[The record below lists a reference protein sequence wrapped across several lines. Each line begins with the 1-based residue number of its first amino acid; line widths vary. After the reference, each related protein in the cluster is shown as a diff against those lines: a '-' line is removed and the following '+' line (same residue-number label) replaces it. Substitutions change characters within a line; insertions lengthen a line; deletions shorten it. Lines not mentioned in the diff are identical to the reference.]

1 MVFSRQEQW
10 SGLPCPPPGD
20 LPDPH
25 SGTCEAAQIRGGS
38 YVFSFCNLWLCT
50 IKRLLVLGGSLQ
62 YWNVAAM
69 SCDRCQDSWPLEE
82 RNSIQ
87 GQWWGL
93 IAQSFLY
100 IKFYIYKVYIYIYIK
115 LFIYKVINKVLLK
128 YKGDRESFWCMS
140 GATMRDPNHDKRHV
154 ERTWQTKAKQDSRDS
169 LDLLQ
174 HLPQN

>member
-25 SGTCEAAQIRGGS
+25 SGTCEAAQIRGGGS

-69 SCDRCQDSWPLEE
+69 SCDRCQDTWPLEE

-93 IAQSFLY
+93 IAQSFLC
-100 IKFYIYKVYIYIYIK
+100 
-115 LFIYKVINKVLLK
+115 NKVLLK
-128 YKGDRESFWCMS
+128 YKGDRESFWYMS
-140 GATMRDPNHDKRHV
+140 GATTRDPNHDKRHV